1 MMSRL
6 HTIWAKFKTKENFQ
20 HIPYYISID
29 GDIINLAYCDTSGK
43 YRPYKAHSLAKD
55 GKGYWR
61 IKTKAATTPSISRNI
76 GLHFIP
82 NPDNKPEVNHID
94 GNKDNNYYENL
105 NWMTTKENV
114 QHAIDNNLREAMPS
128 STAKAGARALWDKY
142 KRPKGS
148 IDNSEL
154 ELR

>member
-1 MMSRL
+1 MSKL
-6 HTIWAKFKTKENFQ
+6 HTIWTKLQVKKEFS

-29 GDIINLAYCDTSGK
+29 GDIINLEYKDTRGYTRK
-43 YRPYKAHSLAKD
+43 RKVHKLLKD
-55 GKGYWR
+55 TKGYWR
-61 IKTKAATTPSISRNI
+61 IKTKAAITPSISRNI

-105 NWMTTKENV
+105 NWMTTRENI
-114 QHAIDNNLREAMPS
+114 QHAIENNLRKPMLS
-128 STAKAGARALWDKY
+128 STAKAGAKAMWAKY
-142 KRPKGS
+142 SRPKGS
-148 IDNSEL
+148 INNSSL